1 MFARRYGTRAYNSQ
15 RYRRCASGAPA
26 GNAGPILR
34 PVDGPMLKINKRML
48 WGLLIGAAVAIVLT
62 LLVLNF
68 MGPEKQIERQVTH
81 KYDIDDPQFR
91 RELGTLLGPAI
102 IDGNHV
108 DHLENGIEIFPSM
121 LEAIAGAQETIT
133 FETYIYWSGE
143 VGKKFADALSE
154 RARAGVKV
162 HVLLDWAGSQKM
174 EDALVEQLKA
184 AGAQVEIYHPLHW
197 YNLGRL
203 NNRTHRKLLVI
214 DGKVGFTGGVGIA
227 DPWDGDAQDKDHWRD
242 SHFRVEGPVVA
253 QMQAAFMDNWI
264 KTTGVVLTGAGY
276 FPALKKAGT
285 QPAQMFTSSPSG
297 GSESMHLMYLL
308 ALSAANDTIDLA
320 SAYFVPDKLTERAL
334 LEALDRGVRL
344 RILVPGDYTDSD
356 LVKHASRAMWGELL
370 SRGATIHRYSPAMFH
385 TKMLVVDQRLV
396 SVGSTNFDPRSF
408 RLNDEASLNV
418 YDHGLAEAMTEVF
431 ENDLA
436 DSKPYTFEEW
446 RQRPWREKLQER
458 FAVIFK
464 SQM

>member
-1 MFARRYGTRAYNSQ
+1 
-15 RYRRCASGAPA
+15 
-26 GNAGPILR
+26 
-34 PVDGPMLKINKRML
+34 MLKINKRMI
-48 WGLLIGAAVAIVLT
+48 WGLLIGAAGAIVLT

-68 MGPEKQIERQVTH
+68 MGPEKQIERQITH

-108 DHLENGIEIFPSM
+108 DNLENGAEIFPAM
-121 LEAIAGAQETIT
+121 LEAIAGAQRSIT
-133 FETYIYWSGE
+133 FETYIYWSGDI
-143 VGKKFADALSE
+143 GKRFADALAE

-174 EDALVEQLKA
+174 EDALVEQLRES
-184 AGAQVEIYHPLHW
+184 GAQVEIYHPLHW
-197 YNLGRL
+197 YNLGRI
-203 NNRTHRKLLVI
+203 NNRTHRKLLVV

-227 DPWDGDAQDKDHWRD
+227 DPWDGTAQDKDHWRD

-264 KTTGVVLTGAGY
+264 KTNGVVLTGEAY
-276 FPALKKAGT
+276 FPALEKVGT
-285 QPAQMFTSSPSG
+285 MPAQMFTSSPSG

-308 ALSAANDTIDLA
+308 ALSAANETIDLA

-334 LEALDRGVRL
+334 LEALERGVRV
-344 RILVPGDYTDSD
+344 RILVPGEFTDSQI
-356 LVKHASRAMWGELL
+356 VKHASRATWGRLL
-370 SRGATIHRYSPAMFH
+370 AEGATIHRYAPAMFH
-385 TKMLVVDQRLV
+385 TKLLVVDKRLV

-418 YDHGLAEAMTEVF
+418 YDRGLAEHMTAVF
-431 ENDLA
+431 EADLNQS
-436 DSKPYTFEEW
+436 DPYTFDEW
-446 RQRPWREKLQER
+446 VRRPWREKLQER
-458 FAVIFK
+458 FASMFS

>member
-1 MFARRYGTRAYNSQ
+1 
-15 RYRRCASGAPA
+15 
-26 GNAGPILR
+26 
-34 PVDGPMLKINKRML
+34 MLKINKRML
-48 WGLLIGAAVAIVLT
+48 WGLLIGAIGAIVLT

-68 MGPEKQIERQVTH
+68 AGPEKQIERQITH

-108 DHLENGIEIFPSM
+108 DDLENGVQTFPAM
-121 LEAIAGAQETIT
+121 LDAINGAQRSVT
-133 FETYIYWSGE
+133 FETYIYWSGD
-143 VGKKFADALSE
+143 VGRKFATAFAE
-154 RARAGVKV
+154 RAKAGVKV

-174 EDALVEQLKA
+174 ESSLVEDMRN
-184 AGAQVEIYHPLHW
+184 AGVQVEIYHPLHW
-197 YNLGRL
+197 YNLGRI

-242 SHFRVEGPVVA
+242 MHFRIEGPVVA

-264 KTTGVVLTGAGY
+264 KTSGVVLTGEAY
-276 FPALKKAGT
+276 FPALQKVGT
-285 QPAQMFTSSPSG
+285 EPAQMFTSSPSG

-308 ALSAANDTIDLA
+308 ALSAAKETIDLA

-334 LEALDRGVRL
+334 LEAVDRGVRV

-356 LVKHASRAMWGELL
+356 LVKHASRASWGELL
-370 SRGATIHRYSPAMFH
+370 QRGATIHRYQPAMFH
-385 TKMLVVDQRLV
+385 SKLLVVDKRLV

-418 YDHGLAEAMTEVF
+418 YDHALAEHMTQVF
-431 ENDLA
+431 EADLA
-436 DSKPYTFEEW
+436 KAKPITYEQWEH
-446 RQRPWREKLQER
+446 RPWREKLQER
-458 FAVIFK
+458 FAVLFR